1 MDKTG
6 LVALIIGLAFCALGG
21 YAIWLFLPE
30 VITAIKGLIGIAVV
44 LFGYESPPRGV
55 PDGAPQDGR
64 VYADRSLRTA
74 RWFAPSTTTS
84 PIAF

>member
-44 LFGYESPPRGV
+44 LFGILLV
-55 PDGAPQDGR
+55 IFGALIFKD
-64 VYADRSLRTA
+64 
-74 RWFAPSTTTS
+74 
-84 PIAF
+84 